1 MFSGFICKHNL
12 LITTTGHVGN
22 LFNAIFLDS
31 KIAKK
36 YSGSQTKTTHFSFW
50 TVNKESV
57 SDLKLTL
64 SSSDLYKWF
73 DLASGGNSYE
83 NDTFMLI
90 LIRHFVPNRHA

>member
-1 MFSGFICKHNL
+1 MLETYSMPYS
-12 LITTTGHVGN
+12 LIQKLKRNTLVVKPRQH
-22 LFNAIFLDS
+22 I
-31 KIAKK
+31 
-36 YSGSQTKTTHFSFW
+36 FSFW
-50 TVNKESV
+50 TVDKESV